1 MQEKEAVWQEIRNRV
16 FQNMDLSG
24 EISDKELKR
33 MIAEE
38 VRQFGKVH
46 LLSLHARETCEEQIF
61 NSFRKLD
68 ILQELL
74 DDPEVTE
81 IMVNGAAHIF
91 YEKQGVLYPWE
102 KGQLSEERL
111 RDMIQQMV
119 GAADRIVNEAQ
130 PIVDTRLPDGSRVN
144 IVLQPVSL
152 DGSCISIRKFC
163 GIPMNLAY
171 LVQSEAISEEAAE
184 LLKLLVKAGYN
195 IFISGGTGSGKTT
208 FLNALSEYIPEGERV
223 ITIEDSAELQLNNI
237 KNLVRLE
244 TRPANGQGAQEISIR
259 DLIRTALRMRP
270 DRIIVGEVRG
280 AEALDMLQAMNTGH
294 DGSLSTGHANSS
306 RDMLLRLETMALMG
320 SMQLP
325 IAAIRRQ
332 IASAIDILVHLG
344 RVRDGTRKVLE
355 ISEILGMDQEEI
367 AMKPLFVFS
376 ETEGKGADVHGIW
389 KKEGDLQFRKKL
401 EEKGLV
407 SESIETKDGQA
418 VQDGT
423 METGDERKK

>member
-33 MIAEE
+33 MITEE

-280 AEALDMLQAMNTGH
+280 AEALDMLQAIICT
-294 DGSLSTGHANSS
+294 
-306 RDMLLRLETMALMG
+306 
-320 SMQLP
+320 
-325 IAAIRRQ
+325 I
-332 IASAIDILVHLG
+332 
-344 RVRDGTRKVLE
+344 
-355 ISEILGMDQEEI
+355 
-367 AMKPLFVFS
+367 
-376 ETEGKGADVHGIW
+376 
-389 KKEGDLQFRKKL
+389 
-401 EEKGLV
+401 
-407 SESIETKDGQA
+407 
-418 VQDGT
+418 
-423 METGDERKK
+423 

>member
-1 MQEKEAVWQEIRNRV
+1 MQEREAVWQEMRNRV

-46 LLSLHARETCEEQIF
+46 LLSLQARETCEEQIF

-81 IMVNGAAHIF
+81 ILVNGAAHIF
-91 YEKQGVLYPWE
+91 YEKHGVLYPWE

-130 PIVDTRLPDGSRVN
+130 PIVDTRLSDGSRVN

-280 AEALDMLQAMNTGH
+280 AEALDMLQAIICT
-294 DGSLSTGHANSS
+294 
-306 RDMLLRLETMALMG
+306 
-320 SMQLP
+320 
-325 IAAIRRQ
+325 I
-332 IASAIDILVHLG
+332 
-344 RVRDGTRKVLE
+344 
-355 ISEILGMDQEEI
+355 
-367 AMKPLFVFS
+367 
-376 ETEGKGADVHGIW
+376 
-389 KKEGDLQFRKKL
+389 
-401 EEKGLV
+401 
-407 SESIETKDGQA
+407 
-418 VQDGT
+418 
-423 METGDERKK
+423 

>member
-1 MQEKEAVWQEIRNRV
+1 MKIRC
-16 FQNMDLSG
+16 F
-24 EISDKELKR
+24 
-33 MIAEE
+33 EE
-38 VRQFGKVH
+38 
-46 LLSLHARETCEEQIF
+46 
-61 NSFRKLD
+61 ND
-68 ILQELL
+68 IKPIYELL
-74 DDPEVTE
+74 KNELGYEVDYSLFVLRVQE
-81 IMVNGAAHIF
+81 MIKNNYLIYVACIENKVVGFIGIEVSYVFELPKQIMRVNALAIDKNYQNKGIGKQLIQKVEKYTKTNNMAAITLNSGISRKTAHIF

-171 LVQSEAISEEAAE
+171 LVQSEAISEEVAE

-280 AEALDMLQAMNTGH
+280 AEALDMLQAIICT
-294 DGSLSTGHANSS
+294 
-306 RDMLLRLETMALMG
+306 
-320 SMQLP
+320 
-325 IAAIRRQ
+325 I
-332 IASAIDILVHLG
+332 
-344 RVRDGTRKVLE
+344 
-355 ISEILGMDQEEI
+355 
-367 AMKPLFVFS
+367 
-376 ETEGKGADVHGIW
+376 
-389 KKEGDLQFRKKL
+389 
-401 EEKGLV
+401 
-407 SESIETKDGQA
+407 
-418 VQDGT
+418 
-423 METGDERKK
+423 